1 MTPSLKEFSAGIEIF
16 LDDVCRETGKL
27 FDVVANE
34 YYAIYLESVR
44 DVNNEQ

>member
-1 MTPSLKEFSAGIEIF
+1 MTPSLEEFSGDNEML